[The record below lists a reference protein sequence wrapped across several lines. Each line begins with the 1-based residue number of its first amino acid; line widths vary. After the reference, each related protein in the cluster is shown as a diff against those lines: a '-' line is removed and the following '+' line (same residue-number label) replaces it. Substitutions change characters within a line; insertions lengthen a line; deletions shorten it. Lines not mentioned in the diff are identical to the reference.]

1 VLSKGDGMTLLCYTC
16 SKQDCAIAVTGKCL
30 ELLEPASCPNAKAS
44 SDAPTAEKP
53 AAVWKV
59 AARKFPGATEI
70 GLMEAREIMH
80 GKYAHFVGIL
90 GAYDAGKTCMLN
102 ALYLLAAT
110 AELAPRFRFA
120 GSLTLAGFELR
131 TRRLRKWN
139 KGQLPDQL
147 AEHTTHADP
156 RNPGLLHIA
165 LSDSKNGFRRIE
177 LLLTD
182 LPGEWTTGL
191 IKQSQRAVAFEFLQR
206 ADGLVIAVDGT
217 KLRNAATKHAERL
230 SLEHLV
236 DRLADAVNLDRR
248 IPIFLVSC
256 KADEAGI
263 EVPQELEK
271 VAEHARSK
279 GYTARAVSVASF
291 SRKPNDVAN
300 GYGIQALVESI
311 VDYES
316 PKPAS
321 PVIQLE
327 PKRSFGRSLGTA

>member
-1 VLSKGDGMTLLCYTC
+1 MNQLRYTC
-16 SKQDCAIAVTGKCL
+16 TKQDCAVAVTGKCL
-30 ELLEPASCPNAKAS
+30 ELHEPASCPNAKAS
-44 SDAPTAEKP
+44 FDATTAEKP
-53 AAVWKV
+53 PGKV

-70 GLMEAREIMH
+70 GLKEAREIMN
-80 GKYAHFVGIL
+80 GRYAHIVGIL

-102 ALYLLAAT
+102 ALYLLAAN

-131 TRRLRKWN
+131 TRRLRKWS
-139 KGQLPDQL
+139 KGQLPAQL

-165 LSDSKNGFRRIE
+165 LSDSKNGSRRLE

-191 IKQSQRAVAFEFLQR
+191 IQKAQRAAQFEFLQR
-206 ADGLVIAVDGT
+206 ADGLVIAVDGRS
-217 KLRNAATKHAERL
+217 LRNADTKHAERL
-230 SLEHLV
+230 SLEHLI
-236 DRLADAVNLDRR
+236 DRLADSVNLDRR
-248 IPIFLVSC
+248 IPIYLVAC

-263 EVPQELEK
+263 EVPLELET
-271 VAEHARSK
+271 VAAHARSK
-279 GYTARAVSVASF
+279 GYTAMAVSVASF
-291 SRKPNDVAN
+291 SRKPNDVPN

-316 PKPAS
+316 PKSES
-321 PVIQLE
+321 PVTPLE
-327 PKRSFGRSLGTA
+327 PKRSFGRSVGTA